1 MTSNNIKK
9 LQILAITDD
18 EEDKYLMATT
28 DEKILINAIVKFCQF
43 AKLKNV
49 CYLGFVIIYMSMNFN
64 MH

>member
-43 AKLKNV
+43 AKLKIRMIS
-49 CYLGFVIIYMSMNFN
+49 YF
-64 MH
+64 

>member
-43 AKLKNV
+43 AKLKNELFEQ
-49 CYLGFVIIYMSMNFN
+49 CSLKELIKEE
-64 MH
+64 